1 MCVNGLHGCV
11 VIEPKYWGELGNLIR
26 FGSNPKTDTLSQMTQ
41 QVVLPLRLLPNLL
54 PVLEGV
60 YVHPEAPLTKPTVPG
75 PYRALVDT
83 GSSHSW
89 VKPTI
94 RDLLRPHSLE
104 GYVLDRGDGV
114 GEDLANDVKSG
125 FMKGLQGKPVQ
136 AWVQLDRRLT
146 AFNVML
152 LSGDF
157 DMGQA
162 DAVLGMDYLLN
173 FVQCG
178 LLFRGL
184 QTQSQL
190 VIEDNL

>member
-1 MCVNGLHGCV
+1 
-11 VIEPKYWGELGNLIR
+11 
-26 FGSNPKTDTLSQMTQ
+26 MTQ
-41 QVVLPLRLLPNLL
+41 QIVLTLRLLSNYL

-60 YVHPEAPLTKPTVPG
+60 YVHPEAPLIRPTMPG
-75 PYRALVDT
+75 PYRAVIDT

-89 VKPTI
+89 VKPAI
-94 RDLLRPHSLE
+94 GDMLQPHSLE

-114 GEDLANDVKSG
+114 EEDLALDVKSG
-125 FMKGLQGKPVQ
+125 FMKGLQGKPVG
-136 AWVQLDRRLT
+136 AWVQLDKRLT
-146 AFNVML
+146 AFKVLL

-157 DMGQA
+157 DMPHA
-162 DAVLGMDYLLN
+162 DVLLGMDYLLN

-184 QTQSQL
+184 QTRSQL

>member
-1 MCVNGLHGCV
+1 
-11 VIEPKYWGELGNLIR
+11 
-26 FGSNPKTDTLSQMTQ
+26 MTQ

-75 PYRALVDT
+75 PYRALIDT

-89 VKPTI
+89 VKPAI
-94 RDLLRPHSLE
+94 GDLLQPHSLE
-104 GYVLDRGDGV
+104 GYVLERGDGIE
-114 GEDLANDVKSG
+114 EDLALDVKSG
-125 FMKGLQGKPVQ
+125 FMKGLQGKPVE

-146 AFNVML
+146 AFKVLL

-157 DMGQA
+157 DMPHA
-162 DAVLGMDYLLN
+162 DVVLGMDYLLN

-178 LLFRGL
+178 VLFRGL

-190 VIEDNL
+190 VIEDCL

>member
-1 MCVNGLHGCV
+1 M
-11 VIEPKYWGELGNLIR
+11 
-26 FGSNPKTDTLSQMTQ
+26 
-41 QVVLPLRLLPNLL
+41 
-54 PVLEGV
+54 
-60 YVHPEAPLTKPTVPG
+60 
-75 PYRALVDT
+75 
-83 GSSHSW
+83 
-89 VKPTI
+89 
-94 RDLLRPHSLE
+94 
-104 GYVLDRGDGV
+104 DRGDGV
-114 GEDLANDVKSG
+114 GEDLAIDVKSG